1 MKIKFWQILC
11 FILIIILGTII
22 IFPDKKKL
30 VSIYIEEG
38 KLDQARSTI
47 DNLLNQYPNDV
58 ELLII
63 LADLFLLEGKPV
75 NAIETLNHCVRLDS
89 QNIIVLTKLA
99 KLYEWNRN
107 SKQAIVIMEKI
118 MGIAPAKKNILSKL
132 IEFYRYY
139 GDLEKEANAI
149 ARLVLLEKSFFP
161 LTTPSNVFLNLMTLE
176 MLELAQKQEQKKDSP
191 YDDFLLG
198 KLYLLRK
205 LHQEKIKEEKK
216 GDNPD
221 PAEFVKR
228 FLELFIITG
237 KVQKTMAIAT
247 QIDNKEGTGIK
258 TRLELVKIMRWFGL
272 HKDALILLSSLN
284 KIYPDKDNILFKM
297 VKIAKEIGD
306 HDTSIY
312 AYKKL
317 ILTKPKH
324 NEYKESL
331 ADLYLSYEAPLKAY
345 RIYKKLAESTDKNTA
360 YIDKML
366 TCAVYTGNSEILLEG
381 ANIAKKSMHVFDSV
395 MCKKIAEVY
404 LAADNPKKAYH
415 LFYHLAENRKAN
427 RDDIIKM
434 LKIAGYTSN
443 KKVIDEAIGCAFLFL
458 PKDYNVMAMA
468 AKMYLWIEKPE
479 ESYQLYKKMVLGS
492 KTDKKTVMAMIASAE
507 SSSRFHLIK
516 DALKL
521 GKKLYPNIVEIHLKY
536 AKFSLEQGDEKTAIL
551 AYKDYLKFVPDDKSA
566 KIQLGKIYLWT
577 NQPKQAYKVYENLY
591 KIYPDDS
598 EIQKQLINIASWMDQ
613 PEKMTTLLKRL
624 SVNDPDNFDKALAAS
639 NMLVDMGKMKEG
651 IVFIKKALE
660 IKPGQI
666 SARRKLS
673 TYYGWTGLNKKMVI
687 EMERLSSQGALYE
700 EDYIILAQ
708 AYLDLKKGEK
718 ALNLLKKYELHKT
731 LPQKE
736 GIMLAMAYELLKQ
749 DSRAKKIY
757 QRLLEENIDDHP
769 FLTKVGNHA
778 LGFNHMKISL
788 NCFETILKQD
798 PNNLSA
804 LKKSGKIYAWNN
816 KPTQAIRRLAIYNK
830 LNPIDYESR
839 TQLAE
844 LYFNIGREKDAL
856 KEYQEAMKLMEK
868 FRDKD

>member
-1 MKIKFWQILC
+1 MKIKLWQILC

-47 DNLLNQYPNDV
+47 DNLLNQYPDDV

-63 LADLFLLEGKPV
+63 LADLFLLEGEPL
-75 NAIETLNHCVRLDS
+75 NAIETLNHCLQLDS
-89 QNIIVLTKLA
+89 QNIIALAKLA

-107 SKQAIVIMEKI
+107 PKQAIVIMEKI
-118 MGIAPAKKNILSKL
+118 AGITPAKQDVLSKL

-139 GDLEKEANAI
+139 GDLEKEANTV
-149 ARLVLLEKSFFP
+149 ARLVLIEKNSFL
-161 LTTPSNVFLNLMTLE
+161 LTSPGNIFLNLMTLE
-176 MLELAQKQEQKKDSP
+176 MRELAQKQAQKKDSQ
-191 YDDFLLG
+191 YRDFLLG

-205 LHQEKIKEEKK
+205 LHQDEIKEEKI
-216 GDNPD
+216 GDHID
-221 PAEFVKR
+221 PTKFVKR

-237 KVQKTMAIAT
+237 KVQKAIAIAT
-247 QIDNKEGTGIK
+247 QIDNKQGTGIK
-258 TRLELVKIMRWFGL
+258 TRLELVKIMRWSGL
-272 HKDALILLSSLN
+272 HKDALIFLSSLN
-284 KIYPDKDNILFKM
+284 KIYPDKNNILLKM

-317 ILTKPKH
+317 ILTKPEH

-345 RIYKKLAESTDKNTA
+345 RIYKKLTESTDKNTA
-360 YIDKML
+360 YIYKML
-366 TCAVYTGNSEILLEG
+366 TCAEYTGNTAILLEG
-381 ANIAKKSMHVFDSV
+381 ADIAEKSMRAFDSV
-395 MCKKIAEVY
+395 MCRKIAGVY
-404 LAADNPKKAYH
+404 LAADNPRKAYH
-415 LFYHLAENRKAN
+415 LFHHLAENRKAN

-443 KKVIDEAIGCAFLFL
+443 KKVIDEAIGGALLLL
-458 PKDYNVMAMA
+458 PKDYHVMAMA

-479 ESYQLYKKMVLGS
+479 ESFQLYKKMALQS
-492 KTDKKTVMAMIASAE
+492 KTDKKTVMNMIASAE
-507 SSSRFHLIK
+507 SSSRSHLIK
-516 DALKL
+516 DALTL
-521 GKKLYPNIVEIHLKY
+521 GKKLYPNIAEIWLKY
-536 AKFSLEQGDEKTAIL
+536 AKFSLEQGDEKPAIL
-551 AYKDYLKFVPDDKSA
+551 AYNDYLKLVPDDKSA
-566 KIQLGKIYLWT
+566 KTQLAKIYLWT

-591 KIYPDDS
+591 KIYPDDP
-598 EIQKQLINIASWMDQ
+598 EIQEQLIKIASWMAQ
-613 PEKMTTLLKRL
+613 PEKMIELLKGL

-639 NMLVDMGKMKEG
+639 NILVGMGKMKEG

-660 IKPGQI
+660 IQPGQI

-673 TYYGWTGLNKKMVI
+673 TYYGWTGLNKKMAI

-718 ALNLLKKYELHKT
+718 AFNLLKKYERRKV

-749 DSRAKKIY
+749 GSRAKKNY
-757 QRLLEENIDDHP
+757 QRLLEENIGDHP
-769 FLTKVGNHA
+769 FLTKVGNQA

-798 PNNLSA
+798 PYNLSA
-804 LKKSGKIYAWNN
+804 LKKSSEIHAWNN
-816 KPTQAIRRLAIYNK
+816 KPTQAIRRLEIYNK